1 MMGGNQFGGMAGGR
15 GLNANSQTCQA
26 CYQLNPSC
34 SGTSPGAGVSV
45 VSFSVDTQGEA
56 DDLVNQLFGEN
67 MIADVNFLSAMVN
80 RKFSLYGQVTNDPSQ
95 VRVELVT
102 TDAKAQTVVSRI
114 GQWRY
119 SQGKSTQGQDNDA
132 VITPLTG
139 GSQEYLSF
147 VMRQTSSPA
156 QQPMARGGMA
166 GGMMGGGMG
175 GHGMGGGMM
184 GGMGGG
190 MMGGGMGGGMSS
202 SYSYSSGGGMTGG
215 MSSSYSYS
223 SNGGFRAQKEESD
236 SAEESGDKPASDN
249 KLETMADFVSEFY

>member
-1 MMGGNQFGGMAGGR
+1 MAGGR

-34 SGTSPGAGVSV
+34 SGTSAGAGVSV

-56 DDLVNQLFGEN
+56 DDLVNALFAEN

-80 RKFSLYGQVTNDPSQ
+80 RKFAIYGQVTQDPSQ

-102 TDAKAQTVVSRI
+102 TDTKAQNVVSRI
-114 GQWRY
+114 TQWRY
-119 SQGKSTQGQDNDA
+119 SQGKSNQGQDNDA

-139 GSQEYLSF
+139 GSNEYISF

-166 GGMMGGGMG
+166 GGMMGG
-175 GHGMGGGMM
+175 MGGGMM

-190 MMGGGMGGGMSS
+190 MMGGMSS
-202 SYSYSSGGGMTGG
+202 GSY
-215 MSSSYSYS
+215 SYSYS
-223 SNGGFRAQKEESD
+223 SNGMMAQQPEEQSVSEQSSED
-236 SAEESGDKPASDN
+236 LGDKPASDS
-249 KLETMADFVSEFY
+249 KLETMSDFVSEFY